1 MRCIFISAWAFGVV
15 CFEFYGQCESLDAWN
30 GQQRFTLFLCPYRP
44 ARSSV
49 LGSTGFYEMSVPT
62 DIVISG
68 TANAHPCNG
77 ITSDALPETKASDTI
92 TKPSSQTGVSTKN
105 TLCAT
110 PPSDKKESLTAHR
123 SPSIAKEWYT
133 LRTTYGREQLAY
145 EYIISHGGTAY
156 WPTIE
161 QHKEVNGKHVK
172 LRVSRIPNI
181 FFAYGTLPEIQ
192 AFVYDNANLP
202 FLRFYYA
209 TQRINNE
216 LVRQPLVVPQR
227 QMDSLR
233 LLCAIDDGNITEVP
247 QNDTHF
253 HQGQE
258 VRITQGPFAGI
269 IGHVARYKGQQRVA
283 VIIKDLITIATAYV
297 PTAFLQPIE

>member
-1 MRCIFISAWAFGVV
+1 MREPRCVGRTTKAPRFFYVRIF
-15 CFEFYGQCESLDAWN
+15 
-30 GQQRFTLFLCPYRP
+30 RFTVQ
-44 ARSSV
+44 SW
-49 LGSTGFYEMSVPT
+49 
-62 DIVISG
+62 
-68 TANAHPCNG
+68 TAIGLYAMAAPSDAIIIGKDKHFPCNG
-77 ITSDALPETKASDTI
+77 LTSNALPRVKNVASQHKD
-92 TKPSSQTGVSTKN
+92 SQKGVSTKN

-110 PPSDKKESLTAHR
+110 PPSDKKESLIANR
-123 SPSIAKEWYT
+123 SPLIVKEWYT

-258 VRITQGPFAGI
+258 VRITQGPFAGV

>member
-1 MRCIFISAWAFGVV
+1 MREPRCVERTTKAPRFFYVRIF
-15 CFEFYGQCESLDAWN
+15 
-30 GQQRFTLFLCPYRP
+30 RFTVQ
-44 ARSSV
+44 SW
-49 LGSTGFYEMSVPT
+49 
-62 DIVISG
+62 
-68 TANAHPCNG
+68 TAIGLYVMAAPSDAIIIGKDKHFPCNG
-77 ITSDALPETKASDTI
+77 LTSNALPRVKNVASQH
-92 TKPSSQTGVSTKN
+92 KNSQKGVSTKN
-105 TLCAT
+105 TLSAT
-110 PPSDKKESLTAHR
+110 PPSDKKESLNANH
-123 SPSIAKEWYT
+123 SSSIVKEWYT

-161 QHKEVNGKHVK
+161 QHKEVNGKHIK

-216 LVRQPLVVPQR
+216 QVRQPLVVPQR

-233 LLCAIDDGNITEVP
+233 ILCAIDDGNITEVP
-247 QNDTHF
+247 QTDTHF

-258 VRITQGPFAGI
+258 VRITQGPFAGV

>member
-1 MRCIFISAWAFGVV
+1 M
-15 CFEFYGQCESLDAWN
+15 
-30 GQQRFTLFLCPYRP
+30 
-44 ARSSV
+44 
-49 LGSTGFYEMSVPT
+49 
-62 DIVISG
+62 
-68 TANAHPCNG
+68 ANKYYIG
-77 ITSDALPETKASDTI
+77 IDL
-92 TKPSSQTGVSTKN
+92 
-105 TLCAT
+105 
-110 PPSDKKESLTAHR
+110 
-123 SPSIAKEWYT
+123 
-133 LRTTYGREQLAY
+133 
-145 EYIISHGGTAY
+145 GGTNIAVGLVDENY
-156 WPTIE
+156 KIVVKKTTPTLAKRESEAIVADMARLCRE
-161 QHKEVNGKHVK
+161 VCEAKDADIKDIANIGIASPGIANPVNGCVEYA
-172 LRVSRIPNI
+172 N
-181 FFAYGTLPEIQ
+181 
-192 AFVYDNANLP
+192 NLP

-258 VRITQGPFAGI
+258 VRITQGPFAGV

>member
-1 MRCIFISAWAFGVV
+1 MSVF
-15 CFEFYGQCESLDAWN
+15 SLS
-30 GQQRFTLFLCPYRP
+30 QF
-44 ARSSV
+44 S
-49 LGSTGFYEMSVPT
+49 LGLQGLYAMSVPS
-62 DIVISG
+62 DAIIIG
-68 TANAHPCNG
+68 KDKHFPCKG
-77 ITSDALPETKASDTI
+77 LTSNALPEVKKVASQQID
-92 TKPSSQTGVSTKN
+92 SQKGVSTKN
-105 TLCAT
+105 TLSAT
-110 PPSDKKESLTAHR
+110 TPHIEKKSLHTSHSSLTVQN
-123 SPSIAKEWYT
+123 WYA
-133 LRTTYGREQLAY
+133 LRTTYGRERLAY
-145 EYIISHGGTAY
+145 EYITSHGGTAY

-161 QHKEVNGKHVK
+161 QHKEVNGKHIK

-202 FLRFYYA
+202 YLRFYYA
-209 TQRINNE
+209 THRINNE

-233 LLCAIDDGNITEVP
+233 ILCDIDDGNITQVP
-247 QNDTHF
+247 QTDTHF

-258 VRITQGPFAGI
+258 VRITQGPFAGV